1 MRHLG
6 ELLTCLEGV
15 LGVLGLSCKLL
26 GRSWRVLRTA
36 QEPPKGVFVRSGRSM
51 GGLLGGS
58 WVVWGGPGH
67 LLGASKAFLGGCWA
81 VWGGPARLLGGSGA
95 FLGGSGVFL
104 GGSWTAPR
112 RFLVGLSPE
121 APWTAQDSQEQSKTN
136 QDRPE
141 QPRTAQDGLRIFYS
155 SGQPRADQ
163 DCPRQAKTADRKLNT
178 FIGQESFGM
187 RADRTT
193 RDRLA

>member
-1 MRHLG
+1 M
-6 ELLTCLEGV
+6 
-15 LGVLGLSCKLL
+15 GLSCKLL

-67 LLGASKAFLGGCWA
+67 LLGASRAFLGGCWA

-104 GGSWTAPR
+104 GGSWAAPR

-121 APWTAQDSQEQSKTN
+121 APWTAQDSQEQPKTN

-163 DCPRQAKTADRKLNT
+163 DCPRQTKTADRKLNT
-178 FIGQESFGM
+178 LIGQESFGM
-187 RADRTT
+187 RADQTT